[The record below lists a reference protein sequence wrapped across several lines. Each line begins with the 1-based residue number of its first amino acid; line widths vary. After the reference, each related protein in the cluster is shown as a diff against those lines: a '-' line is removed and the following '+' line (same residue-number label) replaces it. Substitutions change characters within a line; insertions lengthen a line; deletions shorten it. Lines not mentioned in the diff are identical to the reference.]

1 MCERVDHRWREAPE
15 HFREWRMEEGGWSF
29 EPEECH
35 RAAKGR
41 VMKMTAD
48 GNGSEGEEEM
58 TSRKSFLSSTR
69 NLNAVSS

>member
-1 MCERVDHRWREAPE
+1 MERSSRTFQGVEDGR
-15 HFREWRMEEGGWSF
+15 GWSF

-48 GNGSEGEEEM
+48 GDGSEEEEEM